1 MSGTLA
7 AQDGKKLCHRAHRRH
22 PGSSPT
28 RQRTGAEVTAAK
40 AAKERRK
47 AARATRPQIRSS
59 RKLTALDRA
68 DVRFIR
74 PNVQIY
80 DAHVADL
87 YQWVC
92 AQYLVGVK
100 GAETVCWRSLG
111 ESNPCFSL
119 EGAAS

>member
-1 MSGTLA
+1 MRRGRKF
-7 AQDGKKLCHRAHRRH
+7 GRA
-22 PGSSPT
+22 
-28 RQRTGAEVTAAK
+28 E
-40 AAKERRK
+40 
-47 AARATRPQIRSS
+47 
-59 RKLTALDRA
+59 KLTALDRA

-119 EGAAS
+119 ERAPEQNGTKLDSFQKR